1 MLFVSTTV
9 SAQSTI
15 KVMPTT
21 NGTVTVDKTS
31 ASWGDEVT
39 ITVTPD
45 EGYYF
50 EKKNNNSLY
59 FFPYIFFKHQKNRL
73 GRQMGIDAGEAP
85 IGAGLYIAHTGIIIG
100 SSKIGKNCK
109 LHGQNCCSFTQIC

>member
-1 MLFVSTTV
+1 MKQRFRYISVLMMLFVGTIA

-15 KVMPTT
+15 KVMPVT
-21 NGTVTVDKTS
+21 NGTVTVDKNS

-50 EKKNNNSLY
+50 QKENLEVVKTVNPNFSLTRGEIPLSRNLTVGGDD
-59 FFPYIFFKHQKNRL
+59 PYDLSLARIYSLSIF
-73 GRQMGIDAGEAP
+73 DD
-85 IGAGLYIAHTGIIIG
+85 
-100 SSKIGKNCK
+100 
-109 LHGQNCCSFTQIC
+109 